1 MSKFRVW
8 FRCGC
13 PSYGLAATK
22 NLPAPGTPSGMTRTY
37 QSPGVMPSI
46 FSLAGMDCS
55 TRIGLC
61 GECGLLGELCLP
73 EFVSANDVRA
83 VPYDLDQPVGQG
95 AQHWTVAVLQVP
107 VAHGLQHNGWIGR
120 RIVLEQDSPDHLD
133 GLVFELHCFG
143 FCYLCHLISQ
153 G

>member
-83 VPYDLDQPVGQG
+83 RRQRGVEDDLVGGDIVHAERITQRQLVLGQG
-95 AQHWTVAVLQVP
+95 A
-107 VAHGLQHNGWIGR
+107 
-120 RIVLEQDSPDHLD
+120 
-133 GLVFELHCFG
+133 GLVRAQHVHARPLFEG
-143 FCYLCHLISQ
+143 D
-153 G
+153 